1 MHIVFPWPRRG
12 STTILGLALSLGAC
26 QSNVVGPSDEAPT
39 ATATFAADVQ
49 PLFVRSCTGCHGAEA
64 TSGVD
69 LSTHA
74 ATLASVGTQYGE
86 AIVRPG
92 DAANSPLVDKIEAA
106 PRFGARMPQGMG
118 PLTGA
123 EIARVRAWIDAG
135 ALDD

>member
-1 MHIVFPWPRRG
+1 MHIAFPWPRHG
-12 STTILGLALSLGAC
+12 LTAVLGLALPLGAC
-26 QSNVVGPSDEAPT
+26 QSNVVGPSDET
-39 ATATFAADVQ
+39 TTVTATFAADVQ
-49 PLFVRSCTGCHGAEA
+49 PIFARSCTACHGAQA

-92 DAANSPLVDKIEAA
+92 DAVASPLVDKIEAA
-106 PRFGARMPQGMG
+106 PRFGARMPQGMD
-118 PLTGA
+118 PLSGV

-135 ALDD
+135 ARDD